1 MDIKDLRLLIKLVTE
16 TDITEFEMDN
26 SDEKIIIKRGH
37 KPEYITVAAPAAQQ
51 FAPAGYQHAPIASP
65 AHGPSLAAA
74 PTATSAANV
83 GDTIDSPIVGTFYAA
98 PGPEAA
104 PYVTVGQVVEKGQ
117 VLCIVEAMKLMNE
130 IEAECKCKIL
140 EICKENAQAV
150 EFGDALFVIQ
160 KL

>member
-1 MDIKDLRLLIKLVTE
+1 MDIKDLKLLIKLVTE

-37 KPEYITVAAPAAQQ
+37 KPEYITVAAPAVQQ
-51 FAPAGYQHAPIASP
+51 YAAPVTASAPAAAV
-65 AHGPSLAAA
+65 AAA
-74 PTATSAANV
+74 VSAPDA
-83 GDTIDSPIVGTFYAA
+83 GDTLNSPIVGTFYEA
-98 PGPEAA
+98 PGPESA
-104 PYVTVGQVVEKGQ
+104 PYVTVGQIVEKGQ

-140 EICKENAQAV
+140 KVCKDNAQAV
-150 EFGDALFVIQ
+150 EYGDPLFVIQ

>member
-1 MDIKDLRLLIKLVTE
+1 MDIKDLKLLIKLVTE

-37 KPEYITVAAPAAQQ
+37 KPEYITVAAPAQQ
-51 FAPAGYQHAPIASP
+51 YAAPAYQPAPAP
-65 AHGPSLAAA
+65 AAA
-74 PTATSAANV
+74 SAAPAASSAPAAEA
-83 GDTIDSPIVGTFYAA
+83 GDTVNSPIVGTFYAA
-98 PGPEAA
+98 PGPEEA
-104 PYVTVGQVVEKGQ
+104 PYVTVGQVIEKGQ

-140 EICKENAQAV
+140 KICKDNAQAV
-150 EFGDALFVIQ
+150 EFGDPLFVIQ

>member
-1 MDIKDLRLLIKLVTE
+1 MDIKDLKLLIKLVTE

-37 KPEYITVAAPAAQQ
+37 KPEYITVAAPAQQ
-51 FAPAGYQHAPIASP
+51 YAAPAYQPAP
-65 AHGPSLAAA
+65 AAA
-74 PTATSAANV
+74 PAAAPSAAAAPAPAAEA
-83 GDTIDSPIVGTFYAA
+83 GDTVNSPIVGTFYAA
-98 PGPEAA
+98 PGPEEA

-130 IEAECKCKIL
+130 IEAECKCKIVK
-140 EICKENAQAV
+140 ICKDNAQAV
-150 EFGDALFVIQ
+150 EFGDPLFVIQ

>member
-1 MDIKDLRLLIKLVTE
+1 MDIKDLKLLIKLVTE

-37 KPEYITVAAPAAQQ
+37 KPEYVTFATPPAQQ
-51 FAPAGYQHAPIASP
+51 FSAPAYQPAPNIIASSVSS
-65 AHGPSLAAA
+65 ASPSEA
-74 PTATSAANV
+74 TAEV
-83 GDTIDSPIVGTFYAA
+83 GDTVNSPIVGTFYAA
-98 PGPEAA
+98 PGPEEA
-104 PYVTVGQVVEKGQ
+104 PYVTIGQVVEKGQ

-140 EICKENAQAV
+140 KICKDNAQAV
-150 EFGDALFVIQ
+150 EFGDPLFVIQ

>member
-1 MDIKDLRLLIKLVTE
+1 MDIKDLKLLIKLVTE

-37 KPEYITVAAPAAQQ
+37 KPEYVTVAAPAVQQ
-51 FAPAGYQHAPIASP
+51 YAPPSYQPAPAAAS
-65 AHGPSLAAA
+65 AAA
-74 PTATSAANV
+74 PTSPAPAAEA
-83 GDTIDSPIVGTFYAA
+83 GDTVNSPIVGTFYAA

-140 EICKENAQAV
+140 KICKDNAQAV
-150 EFGDALFVIQ
+150 EFGDPLFVIQ

>member
-1 MDIKDLRLLIKLVTE
+1 MDIKDLKLLIKLVTE

-37 KPEYITVAAPAAQQ
+37 KPEYITVSAPPVQQYPAPGYQPASVAAPAAPT
-51 FAPAGYQHAPIASP
+51 AVP
-65 AHGPSLAAA
+65 AA
-74 PTATSAANV
+74 PEAEV
-83 GDTIDSPIVGTFYAA
+83 GDTVNSPIVGTFYAA
-98 PGPEAA
+98 PGPDAA

-130 IEAECKCKIL
+130 IESECKCKIIK
-140 EICKENAQAV
+140 ICKDNAQAV

>member
-26 SDEKIIIKRGH
+26 SEEKIIIKRGH

-51 FAPAGYQHAPIASP
+51 YAPAGYQ
-65 AHGPSLAAA
+65 AA
-74 PTATSAANV
+74 PVAAPVAAATSAAAPAADA
-83 GDTIDSPIVGTFYAA
+83 GDTLNSPIVGTFYAA
-98 PGPEAA
+98 PGPESD
-104 PYVTVGQVVEKGQ
+104 PYVAVGQVVEKGQ

-140 EICKENAQAV
+140 KICKENAQAV
-150 EFGDALFVIQ
+150 EYGDALFVIQ

>member
-1 MDIKDLRLLIKLVTE
+1 MDIKDLKLLIKLVTE

-37 KPEYITVAAPAAQQ
+37 KPEYVTVAAPALQQ
-51 FAPAGYQHAPIASP
+51 YAPAGYQPAPA
-65 AHGPSLAAA
+65 AAAA
-74 PTATSAANV
+74 PVAPAAPAAEV
-83 GDTIDSPIVGTFYAA
+83 GDTVDSPIVGTFYAA
-98 PGPEAA
+98 PGPDAA

-130 IEAECKCKIL
+130 IESECKCKIL
-140 EICKENAQAV
+140 KICKDNAQAV
-150 EFGDALFVIQ
+150 EFGDKLFEIQ

>member
-1 MDIKDLRLLIKLVTE
+1 MDIKDLKLLIKLVTE

-37 KPEYITVAAPAAQQ
+37 KPEYITVAAPPVQQYAAPGYQA
-51 FAPAGYQHAPIASP
+51 APAAADPAVSP
-65 AHGPSLAAA
+65 APAAE
-74 PTATSAANV
+74 T
-83 GDTIDSPIVGTFYAA
+83 GDTVNSPIVGTFYAA
-98 PGPEAA
+98 PGPDAD

-130 IEAECKCKIL
+130 IEAECKCRIL
-140 EICKENAQAV
+140 KICKDNAQAV
-150 EFGDALFVIQ
+150 EYGDPLFVIQ

>member
-26 SDEKIIIKRGH
+26 SDEKIIIKRGQ
-37 KPEYITVAAPAAQQ
+37 KPEYVTFAAPAAQQ
-51 FAPAGYQHAPIASP
+51 YAPSGYQQ
-65 AHGPSLAAA
+65 A
-74 PTATSAANV
+74 PTATAAAPVTPVAPTVEV
-83 GDTIDSPIVGTFYAA
+83 GDTLNSPIVGTFYAA

-130 IEAECKCKIL
+130 IEAECKCKI
-140 EICKENAQAV
+140 IKVCKDNAQAV
-150 EFGDALFVIQ
+150 EFGDPLFVIQ

>member
-1 MDIKDLRLLIKLVTE
+1 MDIKDLKLLIKLVTE

-37 KPEYITVAAPAAQQ
+37 KPEYVTVAAPAMQQ
-51 FAPAGYQHAPIASP
+51 YALPGYQQAP
-65 AHGPSLAAA
+65 AAA
-74 PTATSAANV
+74 PAVAAAAAAAPAAEV
-83 GDTIDSPIVGTFYAA
+83 GDTVDSPIVGTFYAA
-98 PGPEAA
+98 PGPEAD
-104 PYVTVGQVVEKGQ
+104 PYVSVGQIVEKGQ

-140 EICKENAQAV
+140 KICKDNAQAV
-150 EFGDALFVIQ
+150 EFGDPLFVIQ

>member
-51 FAPAGYQHAPIASP
+51 FAPAGYQPSP
-65 AHGPSLAAA
+65 AAA
-74 PTATSAANV
+74 PSAAGTPAAAPAADA
-83 GDTIDSPIVGTFYAA
+83 GDTLNSPIVGTFYAA
-98 PGPEAA
+98 PGPEAD

-140 EICKENAQAV
+140 KVCKDNAQAV

>member
-37 KPEYITVAAPAAQQ
+37 KPEYITVAAPVAQQ
-51 FAPAGYQHAPIASP
+51 FAPAGYQPAPV
-65 AHGPSLAAA
+65 AA
-74 PTATSAANV
+74 PVAAGALAPAPAADA
-83 GDTIDSPIVGTFYAA
+83 GDTLNSPIVGTFYEA
-98 PGPEAA
+98 PGPDSA

-140 EICKENAQAV
+140 KVCKDNAQAV

>member
-1 MDIKDLRLLIKLVTE
+1 MDIKDLKLLIKLVTE

-37 KPEYITVAAPAAQQ
+37 KPEYITVAAPAVQQ
-51 FAPAGYQHAPIASP
+51 YAPAGYQPAP
-65 AHGPSLAAA
+65 AAA
-74 PTATSAANV
+74 PAAV
-83 GDTIDSPIVGTFYAA
+83 PAAPAAEAGDTVTSPIVGTFYAA

-140 EICKENAQAV
+140 KICKDNAQAV
-150 EFGDALFVIQ
+150 EFGDTLFVIQ

>member
-26 SDEKIIIKRGH
+26 SDEKIIIKRGQ
-37 KPEYITVAAPAAQQ
+37 KPEYVTFAAPAATQY
-51 FAPAGYQHAPIASP
+51 APAGYQQAPAP
-65 AHGPSLAAA
+65 AAA
-74 PTATSAANV
+74 ASTTPAAPAAEV
-83 GDTIDSPIVGTFYAA
+83 GDTLNSPIVGTFYAA

-130 IEAECKCKIL
+130 IEAECKCKIVK
-140 EICKENAQAV
+140 ICKDNAQAV
-150 EFGDALFVIQ
+150 EFGDPLFVIQ

>member
-51 FAPAGYQHAPIASP
+51 LAQAGYQSAPVAAP
-65 AHGPSLAAA
+65 VAAA
-74 PTATSAANV
+74 VSATAPADI
-83 GDTIDSPIVGTFYAA
+83 GDTLNSPIVGTFYAA
-98 PGPEAA
+98 PGPEAD
-104 PYVTVGQVVEKGQ
+104 PYVVVGQVVEKGQ

-140 EICKENAQAV
+140 KICKDNAQAV

>member
-37 KPEYITVAAPAAQQ
+37 KPEYVAFSAPAAQQ
-51 FAPAGYQHAPIASP
+51 YAHPGYQAAPPAEHAA
-65 AHGPSLAAA
+65 GAAA
-74 PTATSAANV
+74 PAVPAAEA
-83 GDTIDSPIVGTFYAA
+83 GDTVNSPIVGTFYAA
-98 PGPEAA
+98 PGPEAD
-104 PYVTVGQVVEKGQ
+104 PYVAVGQIVEKGQ

-130 IEAECKCKIL
+130 IESEYKCKIL
-140 EICKENAQAV
+140 KICKDNAQAV